1 VLPWQRTAKK
11 VDENISEGLQ
21 IIASSLFDA
30 QMAVD
35 RGIASS
41 ASQALVGMIGN
52 VVESVF
58 ITILVR
64 KTEIDDVDLVAILMH
79 AHE

>member
-1 VLPWQRTAKK
+1 MKK
-11 VDENISEGLQ
+11 VDENISKELQ
-21 IIASSLFDA
+21 IIVLSLFDA

-58 ITILVR
+58 IMILVR
-64 KTEIDDVDLVAILMH
+64 KTKIDDVDLVAILMH

>member
-1 VLPWQRTAKK
+1 VLPWQQTAKK

-21 IIASSLFDA
+21 IIALSLFDA

-58 ITILVR
+58 ITILVC

>member
-1 VLPWQRTAKK
+1 MKK
-11 VDENISEGLQ
+11 VDENISKELQ
-21 IIASSLFDA
+21 IIVLSLFDA

-64 KTEIDDVDLVAILMH
+64 KTKIDDVDLVAILMH